1 MLTTQSYLVAI
12 AIYWAAALA
21 GLVLIRRSW
30 FPATLSKS
38 SGLVLGCIGGVLLTP
53 ALPGPEEATLAP
65 ALIVVIFNALFGG
78 GTETALTPG
87 LWLISGL
94 VAGGLC
100 GAWWTRRKNQTGG

>member
-1 MLTTQSYLVAI
+1 MLTTQFYLI
-12 AIYWAAALA
+12 AMLIYWAAALA

-30 FPATLSKS
+30 FPAKLSRS
-38 SGLVLGCIGGVLLTP
+38 AGLVLGCIGGVLLPP
-53 ALPGPEEATLAP
+53 AFPGLEVATLAP

-94 VAGGLC
+94 AAGGLC
-100 GAWWTRRKNQTGG
+100 GAWWVGRNNKTSV

>member
-1 MLTTQSYLVAI
+1 MLTTQSYLI
-12 AIYWAAALA
+12 AMLIYWAAALA

-30 FPATLSKS
+30 FPAKLSRS
-38 SGLVLGCIGGVLLTP
+38 AGLVLGCIGGVLLTP
-53 ALPGPEEATLAP
+53 AFPGPEVATLAP

-94 VAGGLC
+94 AAGGLC
-100 GAWWTRRKNQTGG
+100 GACWAGRSNQTSV

>member
-1 MLTTQSYLVAI
+1 MLTTQSYLI
-12 AIYWAAALA
+12 AMLIYWVAALA

-30 FPATLSKS
+30 FPAALSRS
-38 SGLVLGCIGGVLLTP
+38 AGLALGSVAGVLLTP
-53 ALPGPEEATLAP
+53 SFPGPEVATLAP

-100 GAWWTRRKNQTGG
+100 GAWWTGRKKHTNG

>member
-1 MLTTQSYLVAI
+1 MLTTQSYLI
-12 AIYWAAALA
+12 AMLIYLAAALA

-30 FPATLSKS
+30 FPAKLSQS
-38 SGLVLGCIGGVLLTP
+38 AGLVLGCIGGVLLTP
-53 ALPGPEEATLAP
+53 AFPGPEVATLAP

-94 VAGGLC
+94 AAGGLC
-100 GAWWTRRKNQTGG
+100 GAWWAGRSNQTSV

>member
-1 MLTTQSYLVAI
+1 MLTTQSYLI
-12 AIYWAAALA
+12 AMLIYWAAALA

-30 FPATLSKS
+30 FPAKLSRS
-38 SGLVLGCIGGVLLTP
+38 AGLVLGCIGGVLLVP
-53 ALPGPEEATLAP
+53 AFPGPEVATLAP

-94 VAGGLC
+94 AAGGLC
-100 GAWWTRRKNQTGG
+100 GAWWAGRNNQTSV

>member
-1 MLTTQSYLVAI
+1 MLTTQSYLI
-12 AIYWAAALA
+12 AMLIYWAAALA

-30 FPATLSKS
+30 FPAKLSRS
-38 SGLVLGCIGGVLLTP
+38 AGLVLGCIGGVLLTP
-53 ALPGPEEATLAP
+53 AFPGPEVATLAP

-94 VAGGLC
+94 AAGGLC
-100 GAWWTRRKNQTGG
+100 GAWWVGRNNKTSV

>member
-1 MLTTQSYLVAI
+1 MLTTQSYLI
-12 AIYWAAALA
+12 AMLIYWAAALA

-30 FPATLSKS
+30 FSAKLSRS
-38 SGLVLGCIGGVLLTP
+38 AGLVLGCIGGVLLTP
-53 ALPGPEEATLAP
+53 AFPGPEVATLAP

-94 VAGGLC
+94 AAGGLC
-100 GAWWTRRKNQTGG
+100 GAWWVGRNNKTSV